1 MRRVLT
7 ALVLIPSVL
16 FVIFSG
22 PPWMFTLV
30 VCLMAFLCFE
40 EYAMVA
46 AAQGARFPKWAGHA
60 MGLAFLLVSPADWRL
75 LVIFALLAM
84 LLALRVSDLT
94 QALPQASALVLGLLY
109 IYGAWRCAIP
119 LRELSPWW
127 LFFAVGLNWIGD
139 TAALVCGRSFGKHKL
154 APVVSPKKTWE
165 GAIGSLVCCA
175 ILGAVLL
182 AKSPLEF
189 PALQGGLISMG
200 TCVAGQ
206 VGDLAESALKRGA
219 GVKDSGH
226 SLPGHGGWLDRL
238 DSTLFTLP
246 AVAILLSFLS

>member
-22 PPWMFTLV
+22 PPLLFTFV

-40 EYAMVA
+40 EYSSVV
-46 AAQGARFPKWAGHA
+46 AAQGVRYPKWAGHA
-60 MGLAFLLVSPADWRL
+60 MGLAFLLASPADWRL
-75 LVIFALLAM
+75 LVVFTLLAM
-84 LLALRVSDLT
+84 LLALRADSLT
-94 QALPQASALVLGLLY
+94 QSLPEASALVLGLMY

-127 LFFAVGLNWIGD
+127 LLFAVALNWVGD
-139 TAALVCGRSFGKHKL
+139 TAALVCGRAFGKHKL

-165 GAIGSLVCCA
+165 GALGSLAACIVV
-175 ILGAVLL
+175 GAALL
-182 AKSPLEF
+182 AWAPLQI
-189 PALQGGLISMG
+189 PLWRGAMLSAA
-200 TCVAGQ
+200 TCIAGQ
-206 VGDLAESALKRGA
+206 LGDLAESALKRGA

-246 AVAILLSFLS
+246 VVAMLVL

>member
-16 FVIFSG
+16 YVIFSG
-22 PPWMFTLV
+22 PPWLFTLV
-30 VCLMAFLCFE
+30 VCLMAFACFQ
-40 EYAMVA
+40 EYVSVVE
-46 AAQGARFPKWAGHA
+46 AQGVDVPRWAGHA
-60 MGLAFLLVSPADWRL
+60 MGAMFLLTPQADWRL
-75 LVIFALLAM
+75 LVAFAMAAM
-84 LLALRVSDLT
+84 LFAMRVDDLT

-109 IYGAWRCAIP
+109 VHGAWRCAIS
-119 LRELSPWW
+119 LRDISPWW
-127 LFFAVGLNWIGD
+127 LFFAVGLNWVGD
-139 TAALVCGRSFGKHKL
+139 TAALVCGRSLGKHKL

-175 ILGAVLL
+175 IFGALLL

-189 PALQGGLISMG
+189 PALEGALISAG

-246 AVAILLSFLS
+246 AVAMLLSFLS